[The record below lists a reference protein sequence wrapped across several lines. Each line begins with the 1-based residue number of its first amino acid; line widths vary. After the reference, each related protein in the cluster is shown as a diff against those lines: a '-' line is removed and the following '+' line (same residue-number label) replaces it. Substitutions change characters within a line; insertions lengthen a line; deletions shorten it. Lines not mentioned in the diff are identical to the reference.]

1 MFRKEKYDGLIQ
13 ERGNRV
19 ANEMKQLLDGRSDPL
34 KRTKS
39 DILQLT
45 VINGVLTDNKELDSD
60 FKKINCTSE
69 IDIFLKNACFDNIT
83 DNQKLRSQKNRT
95 YAEAVSG
102 TKNTCGKPVKDV
114 QKIGKSTLG
123 MTDHKVVRNE
133 SIYVESIYVRLAK
146 ASSLAEDL
154 PSPPKVCTD
163 TSIVQNSSSSAN
175 SV

>member
-1 MFRKEKYDGLIQ
+1 MEEIQRMFRKEKYDGVIQ

-69 IDIFLKNACFDNIT
+69 IDIF
-83 DNQKLRSQKNRT
+83 
-95 YAEAVSG
+95 
-102 TKNTCGKPVKDV
+102 
-114 QKIGKSTLG
+114 
-123 MTDHKVVRNE
+123 
-133 SIYVESIYVRLAK
+133 
-146 ASSLAEDL
+146 
-154 PSPPKVCTD
+154 
-163 TSIVQNSSSSAN
+163 
-175 SV
+175 